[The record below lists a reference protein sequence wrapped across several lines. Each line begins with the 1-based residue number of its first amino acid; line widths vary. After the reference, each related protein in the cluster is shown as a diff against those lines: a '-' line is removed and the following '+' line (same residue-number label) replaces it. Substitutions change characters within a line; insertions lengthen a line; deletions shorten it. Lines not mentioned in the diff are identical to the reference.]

1 MNIPGHQPGESGKPA
16 AETRKLRTALV
27 GCGAISPLHLVGVS
41 ALDAVELVALADPD
55 RQAAENLAREAVK
68 LTGQPA
74 PAIYASLTDL
84 LKEQVIDVVHILTP
98 HFTHVDLTIEA
109 LEAGCHVLMEKPPA
123 IDLASLHR
131 LQQAAV
137 SAPGQLGLN
146 LQNRYN
152 FASQQAR
159 QLLDA
164 GTFGP
169 IIATRAF
176 VTWWREPEYYTGS
189 PWRGRWATE
198 GGCLMINQA
207 IHTLDLMLW
216 LVGDPAS
223 ISGKITNEHLKG
235 VIEIEDT
242 AMAHI
247 QFKNGATGVFY
258 GTTAYPVSA
267 EPLLEIACEK
277 AILRLEGCDRLTVLD
292 KTGYPLDGFT
302 QIVKTEED
310 PAAKAAAA
318 FVPAEKSYWGLSHAI
333 LIADYYRH
341 IRENQ
346 RFAIDAVEG
355 GRALTAL
362 LKLYQSSQT
371 GERQEF

>member
-1 MNIPGHQPGESGKPA
+1 MKNLDGQYSESGNQA
-16 AETRKLRTALV
+16 TGNRFLRTALV

-41 ALDAVELVALADPD
+41 ALDNVQLVALADPD
-55 RQAAENLAREAVK
+55 QQAAEALAKEAVK
-68 LTGQPA
+68 LSGQQA
-74 PAIYASLTDL
+74 PAIYPSLTAL
-84 LKEQVIDVVHILTP
+84 LKDQAVDVVHVLTP
-98 HFTHVDLTIEA
+98 HFTHVDLAIEA

-123 IDLASLHR
+123 INLPSLEK
-131 LQQAAV
+131 LQRAAEL
-137 SAPGQLGLN
+137 APGLLGLN

-152 FASQQAR
+152 FAAQQAR
-159 QLLDA
+159 KLLDA
-164 GTFGP
+164 GTFGRV
-169 IIATRAF
+169 IASRAF
-176 VTWWREPEYYTGS
+176 VTWWREPEYYSQS

-223 ISGKITNEHLKG
+223 ISGKITNEHLAG

-247 QFKNGATGVFY
+247 KFKNGATGVFFA
-258 GTTAYPVSA
+258 TTAYPVSS

-292 KTGYPLDGFT
+292 NAGYPLEGFT

-318 FVPAEKSYWGLSHAI
+318 FVPAGKSYWGLSHAI
-333 LIADYYRH
+333 LIADFYRH
-341 IRENQ
+341 IRQ
-346 RFAIDAVEG
+346 QRRFAIDAHEG
-355 GRALTAL
+355 SRALVTL

-371 GERQEF
+371 GERQTF